1 MRERAMRVAVAG
13 GTGVVGRRV
22 VEAVRAAGDEPVVLA
37 RSTGVDLVTGAGL
50 DAALAGADAVID
62 VSNVATSRRG
72 PAAAFFE
79 AATGH
84 LLAAGERA
92 GVRHLV
98 ALSIVGIDRVDLGYY
113 AGKRRQEELLAGGA
127 VPWTVLRATQFHEF
141 PAQLLGRSRGPVAVL
156 PRMRVQPVAAREVAG
171 ALATLAAG
179 PAAGMAPELAGPE
192 VHELGELAGR
202 LLRARG
208 ERRPVVSLRLPGAT
222 GRALAGGG
230 LLPQGP
236 GPRGQVTFAAWLAER
251 YPGRP

>member
-1 MRERAMRVAVAG
+1 MRVAVAG

-72 PAAAFFE
+72 PAVAFFE

-171 ALATLAAG
+171 ALATLTAG

-192 VHELGELAGR
+192 VHELGDLAR
-202 LLRARG
+202 QLLRARG
-208 ERRPVVSLRLPGAT
+208 ARRPVVSPRLPGAT

-236 GPRGQVTFAAWLAER
+236 GPRGQLTFAAWLAER
-251 YPGRP
+251 YPAARP